1 MAPPGRNDQRRLAI
15 ERRLAPRQGGD
26 SGTGAVTDVS
36 LRVWREVADTLAPM
50 IWVGGVEAIF
60 KRSLQLTTPSWPW
73 LAPAGA
79 PAEDED
85 PLASCQARLKV
96 RSPAEAAEANVILLV
111 SFTDLLVTMIGAS
124 LTDRLLGQIW
134 ALPISAPSEETR
146 P

>member
-50 IWVGGVEAIF
+50 IGVGGVEAIF
-60 KRSLQLTTPSWPW
+60 KRSLQLTTP
-73 LAPAGA
+73 
-79 PAEDED
+79 
-85 PLASCQARLKV
+85 SCQARLKV